1 MSQDPR
7 EKELLE
13 IIRKHEDPQK
23 ALIIATDII
32 VSVLTQ
38 TIEKTV
44 AVKEVAVR

>member
-32 VSVLTQ
+32 VSVLAQTTQ
-38 TIEKTV
+38 K
-44 AVKEVAVR
+44 AGA